1 MRSTAGFTLQHVQF
15 LVVDEADRLLRQ
27 AYQERACALACAPAW
42 PRIMLTALAPQDW
55 LPHVLA
61 ATSPSAQA
69 SLPWGVQPA
78 AEALTLGAAAPLISA
93 QRLCRGGLQG
103 DRAVTPRTVKLVV
116 SATLTRDPSKIGR
129 LELYAPLLLTAAQDE
144 QRCVRRTRRRKCAH
158 VLTRGGRGSCRYQL
172 APQLRQWRVVVPA
185 EDKPRA
191 LLVLL
196 RQLAG
201 LLTIVFA
208 SSVRRE

>member
-1 MRSTAGFTLQHVQF
+1 MRCALTPARAGRDSLVAHMRSTAGFTLQHVQF

-27 AYQERACALACAPAW
+27 AYQARARAGAPACAPAW
-42 PRIMLTALAPQDW
+42 PRNMLTALAPQDW

-78 AEALTLGAAAPLISA
+78 AEALTLGAAAPLIAA
-93 QRLCRGGLQG
+93 QRRCRGGLQG

-144 QRCVRRTRRRKCAH
+144 QRCVRRTPRRKCLRACAH
-158 VLTRGGRGSCRYQL
+158 TRRAWFVQVSACAAAAPMARGCAR
-172 APQLRQWRVVVPA
+172 
-185 EDKPRA
+185 
-191 LLVLL
+191 
-196 RQLAG
+196 
-201 LLTIVFA
+201 
-208 SSVRRE
+208 